1 VLALIVS
8 VLAMGQLPLIAPG
21 DRLAWIGG
29 ALVEQ
34 EIRSGDWEL
43 ELTRHMPGAKLVIR
57 NLGWSGDTV
66 LGEARAGF
74 GSPADGFK
82 ALVAQT
88 IAVKPTVIWLQY
100 GSNEAFADPLDIAV
114 FRAQYEKLLD
124 ALAPT
129 KARIVLVIPP
139 PIEIRPSPL
148 PDVAPVNARM
158 ERVASEIQ
166 SIASARGLGVFS
178 LQQLWADVK
187 TPQTTNG
194 LQLAATGYRNVAP
207 AFAKAVGMA
216 NAPEAEILMLQEGVQ
231 EIQDKILPA
240 PGQSRIVKVKG
251 LKPGTYELL
260 VNGKV
265 IASTNHETWAA
276 GAAMTKGPAWDQ
288 SAKLREAIVAKNM
301 LFFHRWRPQNE
312 TYLFGFRKHE
322 QGNNAREIPQ
332 FDPFIEKTEAEIN
345 RLSVPV
351 KTTYQIRKV
360 SS

>member
-1 VLALIVS
+1 MILAA
-8 VLAMGQLPLIAPG
+8 LAVGQPPVIAPG

-34 EIRSGDWEL
+34 EIRSGDWEF

-82 ALVAQT
+82 ALVSQA
-88 IAVKPTVIWLQY
+88 IAAKPTVIWLQY
-100 GSNEAFADPLDIAV
+100 GSNEAFSDPLDIAT
-114 FRAQYEKLLD
+114 FRSQYEKLID

-139 PIEIRPSPL
+139 PVEIRPSPL

-158 ERVASEIQ
+158 ERIATEIQ
-166 SIASARGLGVFS
+166 SIAAARGLGIFS
-178 LQQLWADVK
+178 LQQLWANAK
-187 TPQTTNG
+187 AAQTTNG
-194 LQLAATGYRNVAP
+194 LQMTATGYRNVAP
-207 AFAKAVGMA
+207 AFAKGLGLKDTDLE
-216 NAPEAEILMLQEGVQ
+216 PLILQEGLQ

-240 PGQSRIVKVKG
+240 IGQPRLLKVKG

-260 VNGKV
+260 VNGKA
-265 IASTNHETWAA
+265 ITTADNQAWATGVA
-276 GAAMTKGPAWDQ
+276 VTKGPAWDQ
-288 SAKLREAIVAKNM
+288 AAKLLEAIVAKNM

-332 FDPFIEKTEAEIN
+332 FDPFIEKTETEIN
-345 RLSVPV
+345 SLSVPT